1 MFDVQSLFF
10 FLTIIHLIIKKWYQ
24 SEPIYTAEQNTVT
37 EILEDSVTMLKTE
50 DLYVYLAQNFNG
62 GRHFLLTDFLIFL
75 FLCGSL
81 EHKAKKKLSSLCT
94 L

>member
-1 MFDVQSLFF
+1 MFKVISF

-24 SEPIYTAEQNTVT
+24 SEPLYTAEQNTELLYVM
-37 EILEDSVTMLKTE
+37 EIPEDSVTMLKTE

-62 GRHFLLTDFLIFL
+62 CRHFLLTDFLILL

-81 EHKAKKKLSSLCT
+81 EHKAKNKLSS
-94 L
+94 